1 MSPDVATCLW
11 GQNPCWL
18 RTTPLGHTTFFPLLW
33 REDRVRGRRLET
45 KADGTSSGTGVE
57 ATASVGA
64 WVSPPH
70 TGQCVVSWGPG
81 GSGHWISPAAMAKAW
96 EWFSTNASRMYHFS
110 VSKSGLEKWSVWFFF
125 VVYWFCF
132 VLHRNNDLPQ
142 AKALFLDVCIHC
154 CPPLHPWL
162 PSLIL
167 ASPTWNLL
175 REIWGVLSTPC
186 CVIKITELKNDN
198 CGCWWMCS
206 FDCISHYTVYTYLIS
221 LCISNVFNLYLSI
234 VPQ

>member
-1 MSPDVATCLW
+1 MSLGSKSLLVE
-11 GQNPCWL
+11 NHSSRIYHFFSPCCGGKTGLGVGGW
-18 RTTPLGHTTFFPLLW
+18 RQRQTAPAAAVGWRPRHPLGPGFHCHT
-33 REDRVRGRRLET
+33 RGSVWWAEALEALGIESRLQPWP
-45 KADGTSSGTGVE
+45 K
-57 ATASVGA
+57 
-64 WVSPPH
+64 
-70 TGQCVVSWGPG
+70 PG
-81 GSGHWISPAAMAKAW
+81 GDFQPMPIGCTTSQCQNLGWK
-96 EWFSTNASRMYHFS
+96 N
-110 VSKSGLEKWSVWFFF
+110 GLYDFFLF
-125 VVYWFCF
+125 VYWFCF
-132 VLHRNNDLPQ
+132 VLHRNNDRPQ
-142 AKALFLDVCIHC
+142 VKALFLDVCIHC
-154 CPPLHPWL
+154 SPPPHPWL

-221 LCISNVFNLYLSI
+221 LYISNVFNFCLSI